1 MASIAGDPLS
11 GPAPVYTLFDAGAV
25 ATATFFGTPVAGGS
39 LMALNYRRLGQAGKA
54 VTTIVLAFAATAVV
68 LLVGWNLP
76 QKATLPIAFLLLLAM
91 RGSAQSLQGSAVK
104 DHVQRGGRLGSKKA
118 ALAVGMAFLA
128 VVVAIV
134 FIAVFVPEQIAKASS
149 VTIGENNDIYYSG
162 TATEA
167 DARALGNALR
177 TSGYFNGSG
186 ADVFLAKGEKGT
198 VVSFIVKD
206 GIWEQPGKVATFEE
220 IGREVAPTV
229 GGFPIQVRLLN
240 RLKEVQKESNVG
252 RAQFPGN
259 DDVYYFGSATQSQ
272 AEALGRQLQTA
283 GFFGD
288 KGYDVF
294 LAKHSDGTT
303 LSFVVHDGSW
313 DDPAVLKNFENIVR
327 GAAPAVGG
335 LPVTLRLINPSLQ
348 PGKTEIVK

>member
-1 MASIAGDPLS
+1 MRCPSAPGAWEPKPISFCSNFAPLCGIKNSPEAFPLAISRTVQVRDASRKGHHPMASIAGDPLS

-134 FIAVFVPEQIAKASS
+134 FIAVFVPEQIA
-149 VTIGENNDIYYSG
+149 
-162 TATEA
+162 
-167 DARALGNALR
+167 
-177 TSGYFNGSG
+177 
-186 ADVFLAKGEKGT
+186 
-198 VVSFIVKD
+198 
-206 GIWEQPGKVATFEE
+206 
-220 IGREVAPTV
+220 
-229 GGFPIQVRLLN
+229 
-240 RLKEVQKESNVG
+240 
-252 RAQFPGN
+252 
-259 DDVYYFGSATQSQ
+259 
-272 AEALGRQLQTA
+272 
-283 GFFGD
+283 
-288 KGYDVF
+288 
-294 LAKHSDGTT
+294 
-303 LSFVVHDGSW
+303 
-313 DDPAVLKNFENIVR
+313 
-327 GAAPAVGG
+327 
-335 LPVTLRLINPSLQ
+335 
-348 PGKTEIVK
+348 